1 MNTLLTSTP
10 IKYVLKNHD
19 VYDNMNQLTV
29 LDAGKSTL
37 NNMNNRWFIHL
48 LRKRTYLEYL
58 TILVGRLLMQ
68 ISHNLDR

>member
-1 MNTLLTSTP
+1 MNTLFTSTP

-48 LRKRTYLEYL
+48 LRKRTYLE
-58 TILVGRLLMQ
+58 
-68 ISHNLDR
+68 